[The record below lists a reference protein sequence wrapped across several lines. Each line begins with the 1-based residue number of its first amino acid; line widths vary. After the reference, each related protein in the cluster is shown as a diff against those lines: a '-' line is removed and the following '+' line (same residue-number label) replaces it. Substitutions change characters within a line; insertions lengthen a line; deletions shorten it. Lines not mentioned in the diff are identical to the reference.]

1 MLRPMRRLL
10 VLITLAVLAFPA
22 PASATIRAFQSPTG
36 KIGCLYFR
44 DPDSPASVRCDWRG
58 GNDEAVKVDVH
69 HKGRVIHVTD
79 TVLDQDAP
87 VLAYGHTRR
96 FGSLSCTSR
105 RTGMTCRSRR
115 SGHGFTVSVE
125 KRVVF

>member
-1 MLRPMRRLL
+1 MLLCMRRLL
-10 VLITLAVLAFPA
+10 VVIVAALLAL
-22 PASATIRAFQSPTG
+22 PASAGATLRAFRSPTG
-36 KIGCLYFR
+36 KIGCLYLR
-44 DPDSPASVRCDWRG
+44 DPRTPASIRCDWRG
-58 GNDEAVKVDVH
+58 GNDEAVKIDVH

-79 TVLDQDAP
+79 TLLDEGAP

-105 RTGMTCRSRR
+105 RTGMTCRSRA

-125 KRVVF
+125 RRRVF